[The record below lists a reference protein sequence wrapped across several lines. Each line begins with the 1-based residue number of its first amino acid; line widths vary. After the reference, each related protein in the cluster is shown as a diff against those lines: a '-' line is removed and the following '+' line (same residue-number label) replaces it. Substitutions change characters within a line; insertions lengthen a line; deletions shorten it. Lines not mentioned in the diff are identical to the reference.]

1 MLIQAV
7 NNVSYI
13 VLILKRGDKLMIF
26 GASTACFYPMD
37 TELSLKKIAQLGI
50 KNTEIFFN
58 TFSELESD
66 YLKNLKNIADEYG
79 VAVKSIHPFSSFA
92 ENYMIFTSYERRF
105 NDTAELYK
113 RYYQACNILGADILV
128 FHGARDKGSI
138 CDEAKFE
145 RFGLMAEQANEYGVT
160 LAQENVVEFCSQHPE
175 YLVNMRNYL
184 GDRFKMVFDTKQ
196 AVRANHKPMEFL
208 KALGESIVHI
218 HISDNDEKRDCLA
231 PGKGNCDLAEI
242 KNEMKKL
249 NYHGSWIVEL
259 YNHNYSSDDEIVKGV
274 EYISSL

>member
-1 MLIQAV
+1 
-7 NNVSYI
+7 
-13 VLILKRGDKLMIF
+13 MIF

-37 TELSLKKIAQLGI
+37 TELSLRKIAQLGI

-58 TFSELESD
+58 TFSELEPD
-66 YLKNLKNIADEYG
+66 YLKNLKCIADEYG
-79 VAVKSIHPFSSFA
+79 VKVKSIHPFSSFA

-113 RYYQACNILGADILV
+113 KYYQACNILGADILV
-128 FHGARDKGSI
+128 FHGARDRGSI

-145 RFGLMAEQANEYGVT
+145 RFGIMAQQANAFGVT

-175 YLVNMRNYL
+175 YLVKMRDYL
-184 GDRFKMVFDTKQ
+184 GDSFKMVFDTKQ
-196 AVRANHKPMEFL
+196 AVRAKHKPMEFVN
-208 KALGESIVHI
+208 ALGESIVHI
-218 HISDNDEKRDCLA
+218 HISDNNEERDCLA
-231 PGKGNCDLAEI
+231 PGKGTCNLAEI

-249 NYHGSWIVEL
+249 NYRGSWIVEL
-259 YNHNYSSDDEIVKGV
+259 YNHNYNSDDEIVKGV